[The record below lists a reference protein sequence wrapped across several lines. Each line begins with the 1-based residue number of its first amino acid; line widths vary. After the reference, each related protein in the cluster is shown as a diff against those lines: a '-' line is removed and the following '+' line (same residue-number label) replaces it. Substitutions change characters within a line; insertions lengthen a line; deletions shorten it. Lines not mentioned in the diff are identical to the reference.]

1 MGTVR
6 VSAAPIV
13 NSDAKL
19 YGCSG
24 VGNLS
29 QTQTVTVAAQGRFQA
44 LNLRLPPLGILIL
57 EREGGAA

>member
-29 QTQTVTVAAQGRFQA
+29 QTQTVPVAAQGRFQA
-44 LNLRLPPLGILIL
+44 LNLRLPQLGILIL